1 MMQVKITE
9 CPRDAMQGIHTFIPT
24 EFKIEYLNALLKVGF
39 EVLDFGSFVSPKAI
53 PQMQDTAQV
62 LKKLDL
68 NNASTKLLAIVA
80 NERGA
85 REASAYDEI
94 TFLGYPFS
102 ISETFQK
109 RNTNAG
115 IAESLQRVSEIKNI
129 CDSSNK
135 TLLIYISMAF
145 GNPYGDEWSTDIA
158 IKWCNELYSKIG
170 IKDIALADTT
180 GISNP
185 ENIKQLFS
193 TLIPSLPEVN
203 IGAHLHTTPQTWQEK
218 IEAAWQAGCRS
229 FDGAIKG
236 FGGCPMA
243 ADKLTGNMPTEKM
256 LSWFK
261 SKGIHTNVKEDLF
274 NESLVLSY
282 KIFNIN

>member
-80 NERGA
+80 NERAA